1 MYTIRVFKHVHG
13 WSRMFAD
20 EIIAD
25 PKINFGE
32 ILLGISTN
40 TMEHLFTPSF
50 TLDLFDISNKI
61 NS

>member
-1 MYTIRVFKHVHG
+1 
-13 WSRMFAD
+13 MFGD

-25 PKINFGE
+25 LKINFGE

-50 TLDLFDISNKI
+50 TLDLFDISNKT